1 MNMAKNF
8 LSSKGNKG
16 GSSGGKGNIKTKK
29 TPEADTPSLAETG
42 VGKNGTSDSMVI
54 QNKENLNYQTIKIK
68 IMITIQVIK
77 AIINQWIHGMI
88 MTCT

>member
-54 QNKENLNYQTIKIK
+54 
-68 IMITIQVIK
+68 
-77 AIINQWIHGMI
+77 
-88 MTCT
+88 

>member
-8 LSSKGNKG
+8 LSSKGSKG

-42 VGKNGTSDSMVI
+42 VGKNGTSDSIGQWMGDSTKNLGKELRKQI
-54 QNKENLNYQTIKIK
+54 CRNKSWTKNN
-68 IMITIQVIK
+68 
-77 AIINQWIHGMI
+77 
-88 MTCT
+88 